1 MVTLLVGMIGMAQ
14 AQVPEWN
21 RYKAYA
27 QAVAVTAAA
36 MPVTYAV
43 GEALTGTSNQLV
55 SGMLPAVI
63 SGVVIPSS
71 VAVGTSSIIAQ
82 TYDMDLDTGA
92 AFGQTVG
99 LNVGLY
105 AGGTAMGV
113 STDDIKDRLI
123 FGAVS
128 ALLLPIPSMIAMKSP
143 LTTARLS
150 VAPAETEGW
159 MMNAS
164 VQHRF

>member
-1 MVTLLVGMIGMAQ
+1 MVTWLVGVIGVAQ
-14 AQVPEWN
+14 AERSSWTD
-21 RYKAYA
+21 YA
-27 QAVAVTAAA
+27 QAVAATAAV

-43 GEALTGTSNQLV
+43 GEALTGTSNQLL

-63 SGVVIPSS
+63 SGVVLPSA
-71 VAVGTSSIIAQ
+71 VAVGTSSIVA
-82 TYDMDLDTGA
+82 DKRGVSLDTGTV
-92 AFGQTVG
+92 FGQTVG

-113 STDDIKDRLI
+113 STDEIKDRLL

-128 ALLLPIPSMIAMKSP
+128 ALLLPIPSMVAMKSP
-143 LTTARLS
+143 GTTAHLY
-150 VAPAETEGW
+150 VAPTETEGW
-159 MMNAS
+159 TMSAS